1 MWPFSRKGA
10 SGFSW
15 SSTAEEVT
23 EGLDGSGLTAVVTG
37 LSDVTLRL
45 LLPARRP
52 RRGGVPD
59 VVRFCCSRLA
69 VGMVLCLDAKQVI
82 GPAHYHPYQ
91 TEGSFVVIEFMV
103 FN

>member
-37 LSDVTLRL
+37 LPDLPFLCLSDVTLRL
-45 LLPARRP
+45 LLPEVLHE
-52 RRGGVPD
+52 G
-59 VVRFCCSRLA
+59 L
-69 VGMVLCLDAKQVI
+69 VGI
-82 GPAHYHPYQ
+82 
-91 TEGSFVVIEFMV
+91 S
-103 FN
+103 

>member
-59 VVRFCCSRLA
+59 VEHRVELVLKQPGFLHFEVFAWLWRLGICRP
-69 VGMVLCLDAKQVI
+69 VPQ
-82 GPAHYHPYQ
+82 
-91 TEGSFVVIEFMV
+91 
-103 FN
+103 